1 MATAQRQQE
10 IKLIPGV
17 RDTESLEELKFGDGT
32 TMSLRDL
39 FGKRFEGSVIQRE
52 FRLIHKPVQNFV
64 RRDFIYL
71 SRCFYVSSVL
81 SENRSIDHAKL
92 DGMESKLAAMFEA
105 VQKLVRSR
113 LNEVTK
119 LLVSRGAE
127 NEGVNTPRPMQY
139 IVPIIHPRAY
149 AFIEL
154 LRDVDEL
161 HSKREHAWLLSH
173 IDHTQR
179 NENFR
184 EVMRAVRRIGQVTRE
199 NRIGMWK
206 MLQRAA
212 DEATGVAGDELRM
225 LATEQSQTLSAERQ
239 LDPDTAGSVSA
250 EAALPATADQSL
262 ALPAEA
268 GARTTQLEAAPEAV

>member
-17 RDTESLEELKFGDGT
+17 RDLESLEELKFGDGT

-52 FRLIHKPVQNFV
+52 FTLIHKPIQNFV

-71 SRCFYVSSVL
+71 SRCFYVSNTL
-81 SENRSIDHAKL
+81 SENRSIDQARLEGMEAKL
-92 DGMESKLAAMFEA
+92 ATMFEA
-105 VQKLVRSR
+105 VQTLVRTR
-113 LNEVTK
+113 LNEVSK
-119 LLVSRGAE
+119 LLISRGAE
-127 NEGVNTPRPMQY
+127 NDKVHSARPMQY
-139 IVPIIHPRAY
+139 IVPVIHPRAF

-161 HSKREHAWLLSH
+161 HSKREHAWLLAH

-184 EVMRAVRRIGQVTRE
+184 EVMRAVRRIGQITRE

-225 LATEQSQTLSAERQ
+225 LAKEQSQTLSAERQ
-239 LDPDTAGSVSA
+239 LDPDTAGSLSA
-250 EAALPATADQSL
+250 EAGLPAVADPSF

-268 GARTTQLEAAPEAV
+268 RAKAVQTEAAQEAV

>member
-17 RDTESLEELKFGDGT
+17 RDIDSLDELKFGDGT

-52 FRLIHKPVQNFV
+52 FTLIHRPVQNFV

-71 SRCFYVSSVL
+71 SRCFYVSSML
-81 SENRSIDHAKL
+81 SENRSVDQARLDDMENKL
-92 DGMESKLAAMFEA
+92 GTLFEA
-105 VQKLVRSR
+105 VRTLVRTR
-113 LNEVTK
+113 LSEVSM
-119 LLVSRGAE
+119 LLKSHGAE
-127 NEGVNTPRPMQY
+127 SDSVHTSRPMQY
-139 IVPIIHPRAY
+139 VVPVIHPRAFAY
-149 AFIEL
+149 TEL

-161 HSKREHAWLLSH
+161 HSKREHAWLMSH

-179 NENFR
+179 NDNFR
-184 EVMRAVRRIGQVTRE
+184 EIMRAVRRIGQITRE

-212 DEATGVAGDELRM
+212 DDATGEAGEKLRQ
-225 LATEQSQTLSAERQ
+225 LAKEQSQTLSAERQ
-239 LDPDTAGSVSA
+239 LDPDTVGSLSA
-250 EAALPATADQSL
+250 EAGLPEVADLSV

-268 GARTTQLEAAPEAV
+268 GVKTVQAEMSPEAV